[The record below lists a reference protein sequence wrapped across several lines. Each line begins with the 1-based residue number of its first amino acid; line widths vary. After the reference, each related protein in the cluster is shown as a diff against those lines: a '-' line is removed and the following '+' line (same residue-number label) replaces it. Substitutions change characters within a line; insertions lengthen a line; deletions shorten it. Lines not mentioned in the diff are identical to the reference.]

1 MAGLTF
7 TRTAQ
12 KQLAAI
18 PPNQRAVI
26 IEKIG
31 QLASNAAALANVLKQ
46 LKGRPEMS
54 LRVGD
59 YRVLYVERAE
69 VIEVRAVAH
78 RRDAYR

>member
-18 PPNQRAVI
+18 PPSQRAVI
-26 IEKIG
+26 VEKIG
-31 QLASNAAALANVLKQ
+31 RLATDPEALANVTKQ
-46 LKGRPEMS
+46 LKGRAEMS

-59 YRVLYVERAE
+59 YRVLYVERMG
-69 VIEVRAVAH
+69 VIEIRAVAH
-78 RRDAYR
+78 RREAYR